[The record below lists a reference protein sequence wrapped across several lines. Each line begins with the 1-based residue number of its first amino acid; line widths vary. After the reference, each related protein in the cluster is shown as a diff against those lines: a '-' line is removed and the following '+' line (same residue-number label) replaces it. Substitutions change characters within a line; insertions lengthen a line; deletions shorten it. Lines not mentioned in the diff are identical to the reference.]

1 VTQESTPWR
10 CSHPLSQL
18 AGVLLAFA
26 LVPADSS
33 TGPAMAQP
41 QVQPSSPTGASAT
54 PAAALAT
61 AGLVSIESDQQQADN
76 GTGVIT
82 ASGNVRIV
90 YPDRRV
96 VATARQAQYFS
107 REARIVLTGDVDV
120 IQADGSALR
129 AERVIV
135 LLNSQRVLAQP
146 RQGQQVVSTLR
157 LDGLTTGPDQR

>member
-1 VTQESTPWR
+1 
-10 CSHPLSQL
+10 
-18 AGVLLAFA
+18 
-26 LVPADSS
+26 
-33 TGPAMAQP
+33 MAQP

-157 LDGLTTGPDQR
+157 LDGLTAGPDQR

>member
-1 VTQESTPWR
+1 MRS
-10 CSHPLSQL
+10 LSML
-18 AGVLLAFA
+18 LLALA
-26 LVPADSS
+26 LPTLIGPIARAQNQAATPPGATSGASPAAS
-33 TGPAMAQP
+33 
-41 QVQPSSPTGASAT
+41 SAT

-61 AGLVSIESDQQQADN
+61 AGLVSIESDLQQADN
-76 GTGVIT
+76 STGVIT

-107 REARIVLTGDVDV
+107 REARIVLSGDVDV

-135 LLNSQRVLAQP
+135 LLNSQRVVAQP

-157 LDGLTTGPDQR
+157 LNATGVGPGQP

>member
-1 VTQESTPWR
+1 MRS
-10 CSHPLSQL
+10 LSML
-18 AGVLLAFA
+18 LLALA
-26 LVPADSS
+26 LPTLIGPIVRAQTPAATAKGATSGA
-33 TGPAMAQP
+33 GPSAL
-41 QVQPSSPTGASAT
+41 TAT
-54 PAAALAT
+54 PAAALTT
-61 AGLVSIESDQQQADN
+61 AGLVSIESDLQQADN

-107 REARIVLTGDVDV
+107 REARIVLSGDVDV
-120 IQADGSALR
+120 IQDDGSALR

-135 LLNSQRVLAQP
+135 LLNSQRVVAQP

-157 LDGLTTGPDQR
+157 LDPTGVGPGQP